1 MRTEARERSFISL
14 LYVFDTRTLLNL
26 ELSGLLAG
34 CPVSSRDSRSRKLGL
49 QMCISVSSSYVGPHA
64 SVATLT
70 WQTDWAKSPAQK
82 ELTLAL
88 YFVQALQC
96 DKARLT
102 LRTSNFKRK
111 HTHCYFLTSTVYC
124 FNLYS
129 RVRGSTMQSVK
140 QDQAELKYMRPGIS
154 QKQEGLAISVTW
166 YVKTP
171 AFPLGPLQYSQTCGN
186 VSSTI
191 RQSVERITN

>member
-1 MRTEARERSFISL
+1 MCTEARERSFTSL
-14 LYVFDTRTLLNL
+14 LYVFDTRPLLNL

-49 QMCISVSSSYVGPHA
+49 QMCISMSSSYVGPHVSEA
-64 SVATLT
+64 ALT
-70 WQTDWAKSPAQK
+70 WQTDWAKSPVQK

-111 HTHCYFLTSTVYC
+111 HTQCYFLTSTDYC

-129 RVRGSTMQSVK
+129 RVRVSTMQSVK
-140 QDQAELKYMRPGIS
+140 TRSSRIKIHEA
-154 QKQEGLAISVTW
+154 W
-166 YVKTP
+166 H
-171 AFPLGPLQYSQTCGN
+171 FPEAGR
-186 VSSTI
+186 VSHLHYL
-191 RQSVERITN
+191 VC

>member
-1 MRTEARERSFISL
+1 
-14 LYVFDTRTLLNL
+14 
-26 ELSGLLAG
+26 
-34 CPVSSRDSRSRKLGL
+34 
-49 QMCISVSSSYVGPHA
+49 
-64 SVATLT
+64 
-70 WQTDWAKSPAQK
+70 
-82 ELTLAL
+82 
-88 YFVQALQC
+88 
-96 DKARLT
+96 
-102 LRTSNFKRK
+102 
-111 HTHCYFLTSTVYC
+111 
-124 FNLYS
+124 
-129 RVRGSTMQSVK
+129 MQSVK